1 MKYENSQYNA
11 QTALSAIEALLLR
24 SRQAAC
30 GDAHP
35 YVLDVG
41 GFVLPALYAPHPHSI
56 RTPSVRTRALKR
68 GGQEVDPCTSKHF
81 TPRSYADDGISS
93 AESVEQ
99 KKDLKASVAI

>member
-11 QTALSAIEALLLR
+11 QSALSAIEALLLR

-56 RTPSVRTRALKR
+56 RTPSLNARALKR
-68 GGQEVDPCTSKHF
+68 GSQAVGPCNAKHSS
-81 TPRSYADDGISS
+81 PRSWADNGISS
-93 AESVEQ
+93 AGSE
-99 KKDLKASVAI
+99 K